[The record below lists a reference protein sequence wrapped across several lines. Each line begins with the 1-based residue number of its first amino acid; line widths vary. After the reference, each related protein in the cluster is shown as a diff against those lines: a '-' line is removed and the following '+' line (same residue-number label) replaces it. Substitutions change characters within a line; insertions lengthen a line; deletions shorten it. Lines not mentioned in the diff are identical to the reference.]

1 MNGEYIPSVV
11 NKYKKNNTSIYLVLS
26 NLYITKSWSAALNVV
41 VLRLCHVNAHVISTF
56 FFPYNFKIVFFQI
69 S

>member
-26 NLYITKSWSAALNVV
+26 NLYLYITKSWSAVLNVA
-41 VLRLCHVNAHVISTF
+41 VLRLCHVNTHVISTLF
-56 FFPYNFKIVFFQI
+56 FLQF
-69 S
+69 